1 VGYNR
6 TSGDEEDTVRV
17 VLSRAASVSDVL
29 HQDQARLRILHLH
42 PRHTVPSALHP
53 RHTVPSALLPDAR
66 HLLAASRV
74 ACQDD
79 PR

>member
-1 VGYNR
+1 MGYNR

-29 HQDQARLRILHLH
+29 HQDQARLSILH
-42 PRHTVPSALHP
+42 LHP